1 MFHDAEQRV
10 DGKSGMKVLG
20 SRYELWMSH
29 IVDIVC
35 HPSQVLDIA
44 VRVCA
49 ALSR

>member
-1 MFHDAEQRV
+1 MMQSREWMGNTQ
-10 DGKSGMKVLG
+10 DGD
-20 SRYELWMSH
+20 RCELWMSH

-44 VRVCA
+44 ARVCA